1 MPNESAHA
9 HVRRCL
15 AALLLLLCVPMFA
28 GEPPP
33 DGVPDRYTFSWP
45 LDESRGSQPRGG
57 STRGT
62 AVQLD
67 LAPSPAWLRL
77 QETGI
82 TPFERDRR
90 AILAMAGEYRVRFD
104 FLEVVTFEP
113 GRARDA
119 PYQSWGTEKVY
130 VAEDR
135 GSFISL
141 VHVLEMHMLRADGTA
156 MPPMVTKHWRQD
168 WQFEP
173 DARVDHLGGHRWQR
187 VPVAAQDAA
196 GRWAQ
201 TVWQVDESPRY
212 SALGQWQHTPTHS
225 TWLSFDTI
233 RPLPRREWSV
243 RRDYDQL
250 VGSNRHTVTA
260 TGWLQEENNLKSA
273 PAAPANGTSEAEPRR
288 DLAREYGVARYD
300 RISGFGFAA
309 ADAQYTATH
318 AFWQR
323 VRDAWAALFDTG
335 EVVQL
340 RGASDQLGAFMPLF
354 EAADA
359 QAEGRM
365 TAAEAD
371 AVITRALLD
380 LRTPAP

>member
-1 MPNESAHA
+1 MNTSGRPR
-9 HVRRCL
+9 VRRCL
-15 AALLLLLCVPMFA
+15 AALLLLLGVPMLA
-28 GEPPP
+28 NPSAAEAPT
-33 DGVPDRYTFSWP
+33 DRYTFSWP

-57 STRGT
+57 TTRGT
-62 AVQLD
+62 PVQLD
-67 LAPSPAWLRL
+67 LAPSPAWQQL
-77 QETGI
+77 QEAGI

-90 AILAMAGEYRVRFD
+90 AILAMAGEFRVRFD

-113 GRARDA
+113 GRTRDA

-135 GSFISL
+135 GTFISL
-141 VHVLEMHMLRADGTA
+141 VHVLEMHMLRRDGTA

-168 WQFEP
+168 WHFEP
-173 DARVDHLGGHRWQR
+173 EARVDHLGGHRWQR
-187 VPVAAQDAA
+187 VPVTTQDAA
-196 GRWAQ
+196 GRWSQ

-212 SALGQWQHTPTHS
+212 SALGRWQHTPTHS
-225 TWLSFDTI
+225 TWLSDDTI

-250 VGSNRHTVTA
+250 VGSNRHTITA

-273 PAAPANGTSEAEPRR
+273 PANGTREATPRR

-300 RISGFGFAA
+300 RITGFGFAA
-309 ADAQYTATH
+309 ADVQYTATQ
-318 AFWQR
+318 AFWAR
-323 VRDAWAALFDTG
+323 VRDAWSALFDTG

-371 AVITRALLD
+371 AVIARVLLD

>member
-1 MPNESAHA
+1 MNRHA
-9 HVRRCL
+9 CVHLRWCL
-15 AALLLLLCVPMFA
+15 GALLLMLGAPLSAEQPA
-28 GEPPP
+28 P
-33 DGVPDRYTFSWP
+33 DARADRYTFSWP

-62 AVQLD
+62 PVQLD
-67 LAPSPAWLRL
+67 LAPSPAWRRL
-77 QETGI
+77 QEAGI
-82 TPFERDRR
+82 RPFERDRR

-104 FLEVVTFEP
+104 FLEVVTFAP

-141 VHVLEMHMLRADGTA
+141 VHVLEMQVLGADGTA

-187 VPVAAQDAA
+187 VPVVAASAA
-196 GRWAQ
+196 GRWSQ

-212 SALGQWQHTPTHS
+212 SALGRWDHRPTHS
-225 TWLSFDTI
+225 TWLSDDVI

-250 VGSNRHTVTA
+250 VGSNRHTITA

-273 PAAPANGTSEAEPRR
+273 PPVSASAHVRAAARR

-300 RISGFGFAA
+300 RITGFGFTT
-309 ADAQYTATH
+309 ADAQVTATR
-318 AFWQR
+318 AFWER
-323 VRDAWAALFDTG
+323 VRDAWTAVFATG
-335 EVVQL
+335 ELVQL

-354 EAADA
+354 EAADE
-359 QAEGRM
+359 QAEGRLSD
-365 TAAEAD
+365 AEAD
-371 AVITRALLD
+371 AVIARVLRELRA
-380 LRTPAP
+380 PAP